1 MCAWAERA
9 AAAALALG
17 VALAAP
23 AAGQRYGLGTPA
35 TAEQIAGW
43 DIDVRP
49 DGAGLPPGRGT
60 AAEGEALYM
69 KRCASCHGEFGEAR
83 GRYPALMGGRG
94 TLASEDPVKTVGSY
108 WPYATTVFDY
118 VRRAMPFGHAQSLS
132 DDEAYAITAYV
143 LNLSEVVGYED
154 VMDAKTLPAV
164 KMPNRGGFVA
174 DDRPDTLLGEPC
186 MRECRGAVKVIGKA
200 RIIDVTPETQAT
212 SGGEPA
218 RSPVAAGAAA
228 DAARGKALWQQCA
241 ACQSLEPGEH
251 RVGPSL
257 HAVLGRKAAA
267 ADGFDRYSRA
277 LASAELVWNE
287 ENLAKFLRSP
297 QDFIAGTTM
306 PYAGMGDEADIRAL
320 LTWLR
325 QASQ

>member
-118 VRRAMPFGHAQSLS
+118 IRRAMPYQQPGSL
-132 DDEAYAITAYV
+132 DTGEVYAVTAYLLHRNGIVDADAV
-143 LNLSEVVGYED
+143 LTEVS
-154 VMDAKTLPAV
+154 LPRV
-164 KMPNRGGFVA
+164 EMPNRGGFELAV
-174 DDRPDTLLGEPC
+174 EPS
-186 MRECRGAVKVIGKA
+186 
-200 RIIDVTPETQAT
+200 AT
-212 SGGEPA
+212 
-218 RSPVAAGAAA
+218 
-228 DAARGKALWQQCA
+228 
-241 ACQSLEPGEH
+241 
-251 RVGPSL
+251 
-257 HAVLGRKAAA
+257 
-267 ADGFDRYSRA
+267 
-277 LASAELVWNE
+277 EL
-287 ENLAKFLRSP
+287 P
-297 QDFIAGTTM
+297 
-306 PYAGMGDEADIRAL
+306 P
-320 LTWLR
+320 
-325 QASQ
+325 